1 MGRDGL
7 RAVAAALLALLGLE
21 AALLVA
27 LVGSSQPG
35 DLPDRE
41 PVPEVRDRTPHVVTY
56 VDAEC
61 PVCGHP
67 AISTTEETVCNN
79 KLCPEY
85 GRAQENGNEYP
96 EVDEYLREMGE

>member
-7 RAVAAALLALLGLE
+7 RTVAAALLALLGLE

-27 LVGSSQPG
+27 LVASAQPS
-35 DLPDRE
+35 DPPEPD
-41 PVPEVRDRTPHVVTY
+41 PLLEVRDRTPHVVTY

-67 AISTTEETVCNN
+67 AISTTEEIVCNN
-79 KLCPEY
+79 ELCPEY
-85 GRAQENGNEYP
+85 GRVQEIGNEYP
-96 EVDEYLREMGE
+96 EVDECLREMGE